1 MRNRSLGRVY
11 GLSVL
16 LIIALIIFSLPA
28 STLAQTTPL
37 KAILNVPW
45 GPETAVGLQHK
56 DFVDLTAEKTKGRLQ
71 LAAYYASSLYGLDQQ
86 PHAAKNVINLALKRL
101 VLAET

>member
-16 LIIALIIFSLPA
+16 LIIALIIFSFPS

-45 GPETAVGLQHK
+45 GPHT
-56 DFVDLTAEKTKGRLQ
+56 
-71 LAAYYASSLYGLDQQ
+71 
-86 PHAAKNVINLALKRL
+86 
-101 VLAET
+101 

>member
-1 MRNRSLGRVY
+1 MKNHSLLSVY

-16 LIIALIIFSLPA
+16 LIVPLITFSLPV
-28 STLAQTTPL
+28 STTAQTTPI

-56 DFVDLTAEKTKGRLQ
+56 DFVDLAAEKTKGRLKI
-71 LAAYYASSLYGLDQQ
+71 LMNWLRS
-86 PHAAKNVINLALKRL
+86 VICL
-101 VLAET
+101 